1 MDFATTAEKGNS
13 KERLRIAQTI
23 RDKYPDDI
31 DAAMLLCGDQMAQG
45 HAEQAIRIYS
55 EILEQDPN
63 NAEVYNQIGYY
74 YAWRGDYDKAMENL
88 KKYQFMAPDQAN
100 PYDSLGEVQAFSGH
114 YEEAVANL
122 NRALTLKPDFFES
135 TYHLGIVYEGKGD
148 YARAIES
155 YEKAAREAL
164 NDGRREDLLGSALRA
179 ALLARDRAAV
189 REIQTRIAALPK
201 GKHTEL
207 LQGYAG
213 AALDILEGRSA
224 EAERRLEQIKSGLL
238 AIYEKEAKGSDR
250 KPHVPSCN
258 AMMALVKTQEG
269 KTDEAIALYES
280 NANPPNPWDNFEG
293 RRWVYEARAQKVSR

>member
-1 MDFATTAEKGNS
+1 M
-13 KERLRIAQTI
+13 
-23 RDKYPDDI
+23 
-31 DAAMLLCGDQMAQG
+31 
-45 HAEQAIRIYS
+45 
-55 EILEQDPN
+55 
-63 NAEVYNQIGYY
+63 
-74 YAWRGDYDKAMENL
+74 
-88 KKYQFMAPDQAN
+88 
-100 PYDSLGEVQAFSGH
+100 
-114 YEEAVANL
+114 
-122 NRALTLKPDFFES
+122 
-135 TYHLGIVYEGKGD
+135 
-148 YARAIES
+148 
-155 YEKAAREAL
+155 
-164 NDGRREDLLGSALRA
+164 
-179 ALLARDRAAV
+179 

-250 KPHVPSCN
+250 KPHFPSCN

-293 RRWVYEARAQKVSR
+293 RRWVYEARAHLAALLARKGALDRAEKLLAENKKWNPSWAPTRPAELSVEQLRREKVLAAAGVSGEKVSR

>member
-1 MDFATTAEKGNS
+1 
-13 KERLRIAQTI
+13 
-23 RDKYPDDI
+23 
-31 DAAMLLCGDQMAQG
+31 
-45 HAEQAIRIYS
+45 
-55 EILEQDPN
+55 
-63 NAEVYNQIGYY
+63 
-74 YAWRGDYDKAMENL
+74 
-88 KKYQFMAPDQAN
+88 
-100 PYDSLGEVQAFSGH
+100 

-293 RRWVYEARAQKVSR
+293 RRWVYEARA